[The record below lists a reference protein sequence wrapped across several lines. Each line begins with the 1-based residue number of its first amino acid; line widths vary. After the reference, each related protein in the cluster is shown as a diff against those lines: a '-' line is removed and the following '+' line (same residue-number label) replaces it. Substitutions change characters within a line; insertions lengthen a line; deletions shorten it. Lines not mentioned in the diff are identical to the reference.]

1 MSGSKMETIQHSVG
15 QLDWNRSAQ
24 CPGVR
29 WKPFGTMS
37 RS

>member
-1 MSGSKMETIQHSVG
+1 MSGSKTETVWHSVG

-24 CPGVR
+24 CRGV
-29 WKPFGTMS
+29 KQKQFGTMS